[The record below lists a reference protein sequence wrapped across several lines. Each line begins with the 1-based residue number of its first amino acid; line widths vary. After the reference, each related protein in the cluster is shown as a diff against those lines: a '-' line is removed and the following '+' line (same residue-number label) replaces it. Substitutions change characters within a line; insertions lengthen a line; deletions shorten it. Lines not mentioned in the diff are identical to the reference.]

1 MNTLEERR
9 LEFEKLFIEDECIVS
24 AMRYFID
31 DDTSQAVKEYDKIK
45 KGQKKLWQW
54 FKLQLEEER
63 EEAYKHV
70 ASWFKFPY
78 RKGMEMTKYIDGTG
92 GLVNVGCEVCGGKL
106 VYIRGKRP
114 GDKKRKVCST
124 CAVEILEGLYSN
136 LSNRE
141 GSTLKN
147 SKGGKQK

>member
-1 MNTLEERR
+1 MKTLEERR
-9 LEFEKLFIEDECIVS
+9 KEFEKKFSNL
-24 AMRYFID
+24 MRTVPPANKDSFAIGYNP
-31 DDTSQAVKEYDKIK
+31 TKEM
-45 KGQKKLWQW
+45 WQW

-147 SKGGKQK
+147 SKGGKHGV

>member
-1 MNTLEERR
+1 MKTLEERR
-9 LEFEKLFIEDECIVS
+9 KEFEKLVMVDGVYTFCS
-24 AMRYFID
+24 KPR
-31 DDTSQAVKEYDKIK
+31 
-45 KGQKKLWQW
+45 LWQW

-147 SKGGKQK
+147 SKGGKHGV